1 MQMQLI
7 LIEDV
12 PKLGEMGDIVKVAPG
27 FGRNYLVPQGM
38 AILATVGN
46 KKELDHQLAI
56 IGRKRTAEREAAQE
70 ILGELSGV
78 SITITQ
84 RVSDEDALFGSVG
97 PREIANI
104 LSQQTGKEILR
115 KQIMLEKGISTLG
128 IYKVPVKLA
137 SGVFAEVKV
146 WIVAM

>member
-7 LIEDV
+7 LVEDV
-12 PKLGEMGDIVKVAPG
+12 PKLGEMGDVVKVAPG
-27 FGRNYLVPQGM
+27 FGRNYLVPQGL
-38 AILATVGN
+38 AIPATVGN

-56 IGRKRTAEREAAQE
+56 IDRKKTAEREAAQE
-70 ILGELSGV
+70 ILGELTGV

-84 RVSDEDALFGSVG
+84 RVSEEDALFGSVG
-97 PREIANI
+97 AREIANI

-115 KQIMLEKGISTLG
+115 KQIMIEKGFSTLG

>member
-7 LIEDV
+7 LTEDV

-38 AILATVGN
+38 AIPATVGN

-56 IGRKRTAEREAAQE
+56 IERKKVKERAAAQG
-70 ILGELSGV
+70 ILNELNGV

-84 RVSDEDALFGSVG
+84 RVSEGDSLFGSVG
-97 PREIANI
+97 AREIANI
-104 LSQQTGKEILR
+104 LSQQSGKEIMR
-115 KQIMLEKGISTLG
+115 KQVMLETGISSIG
-128 IYKVPVKLA
+128 IYKVPIKLA
-137 SGVFAEVKV
+137 SGVFAHIKV
-146 WIVAM
+146 WVVAM